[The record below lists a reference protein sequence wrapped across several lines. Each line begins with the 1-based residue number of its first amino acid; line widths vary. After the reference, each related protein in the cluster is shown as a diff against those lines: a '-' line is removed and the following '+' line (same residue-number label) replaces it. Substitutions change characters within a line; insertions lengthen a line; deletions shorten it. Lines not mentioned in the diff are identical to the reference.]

1 MMNLYL
7 LNKEF
12 ENALINIVDI
22 DDDYVVD
29 VTTGEV
35 ITQEEYDKTL
45 NALSLSREDKIKNCV
60 YYTKSLELDEDV
72 ISQEIKRLQTLKRTK
87 TNAKERMKNYI
98 LKNVDKGEKLDFATI
113 RLSCIAGLESI
124 EIDADADVPQ
134 EYCMVK
140 IEPSKTELKK
150 ALKSGIEIDG
160 VRLVR
165 PEKRLM
171 IK

>member
-1 MMNLYL
+1 MNLYL

-12 ENALINIVDI
+12 ENALINMISLDAE
-22 DDDYVVD
+22 YVAD
-29 VTTGEV
+29 ANTGEV
-35 ITQEEYDKTL
+35 ITQEEYDKAL

-98 LKNVDKGEKLDFATI
+98 LENVDKGEKFDFTTI
-113 RLSCIAGLESI
+113 KLSCLAGLESV
-124 EIDADADVPQ
+124 EIDGDADIPQ
-134 EYCMVK
+134 EYCRIKV
-140 IEPSKTELKK
+140 EPSKTDLKK
-150 ALKSGIEIDG
+150 ALKDGIEIDG

-165 PEKRLM
+165 PDKRLM